1 MVNDTIIIV
10 LIKKWR
16 VFGMVDYLFHEF
28 AEDYLVFLKK
38 KKLGDIIKCELHLT
52 FFFPHPSCGKI
63 FLAVSTNFYG
73 YNLIVF

>member
-28 AEDYLVFLKK
+28 AEDYLAFLKK
-38 KKLGDIIKCELHLT
+38 KKTWGLL
-52 FFFPHPSCGKI
+52 
-63 FLAVSTNFYG
+63 
-73 YNLIVF
+73 

>member
-28 AEDYLVFLKK
+28 AEDYLAFKKK
-38 KKLGDIIKCELHLT
+38 KKLGDYYKMQIA
-52 FFFPHPSCGKI
+52 FN
-63 FLAVSTNFYG
+63 FLFSSSFLWKNFLGCIYKF
-73 YNLIVF
+73 LWV